1 MRTPTV
7 VMLCVLLYACS
18 SNSGST
24 SQSSPASSSTQA
36 QTTLPTTN
44 TTVVLHDS
52 TVTFKAAQAA
62 CAGAIGTVSF
72 SLGHARAH
80 GADGVDLNETSSA
93 ASGISTMV
101 FTNHSSGKSN
111 TVVANGHNRSVTGP
125 NGTVKKSGSVACVM
139 AP

>member
-1 MRTPTV
+1 MRTLTV
-7 VMLCVLLYACS
+7 VMLCALLCACS

-24 SQSSPASSSTQA
+24 SQSSPASSPTEAQA
-36 QTTLPTTN
+36 MPTTTN
-44 TTVVLHDS
+44 ATVVLHDS

-62 CAGAIGTVSF
+62 CPGALGTVSF

-80 GADGVDLNETSSA
+80 GADGVDLNETTTA

-101 FTNHSSGKSN
+101 FTNQSSGKSN
-111 TVVANGHNRSVTGP
+111 TVVVNGHNRSVTGP
-125 NGTVKKSGSVACVM
+125 SGTLKKNGSVACVM